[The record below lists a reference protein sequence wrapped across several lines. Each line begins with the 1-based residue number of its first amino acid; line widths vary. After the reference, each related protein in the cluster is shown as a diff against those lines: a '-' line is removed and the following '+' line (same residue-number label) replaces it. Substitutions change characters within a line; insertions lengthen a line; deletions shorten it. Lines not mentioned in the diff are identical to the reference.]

1 MSGTKEM
8 GLDMVIV
15 ARDGMI
21 GVDFK
26 EANDAFRNLIKY
38 LEC

>member
-1 MSGTKEM
+1 MTGTNEM

-21 GVDFK
+21 GADFK
-26 EANDAFRNLIKY
+26 EANDAFKTLIKY
-38 LEC
+38 LEF